1 MYLVIDTA
9 TKDLGVTLMNETEVA
24 GQFHWRTRQNH
35 SAELVPA
42 ILHLLGKAD
51 IGLHDLKGFVVSLG
65 PGGFS
70 GLRVGMTTAKGFAV
84 STGAPLVAV
93 DTLDA
98 SAFPF
103 VGLGAPVCSLLPV
116 GRGEVAAASY
126 RMNGGEV
133 EKTNEDRVTTVAILA
148 ELVSEPTIF
157 CGPVTQEIEAELKDR
172 LGGRALIPQGMA
184 RASRAVCMGEIGIE
198 KIAKGE
204 VDDPVTLQP
213 FYLRRPSIS
222 KSTRPPGG

>member
-9 TKDLGVTLMNETEVA
+9 TKDLGVALMDETEVA

-42 ILHLLGKAD
+42 ILHLLGKANL
-51 IGLHDLKGFVVSLG
+51 GLHDLKGFVVSLG

-84 STGAPLVAV
+84 STGSPLVAV

-116 GRGEVAAASY
+116 GRGEVAAAWY
-126 RMNGGEV
+126 RMKDGGM
-133 EKTNEDRVTTVAILA
+133 EKATEDRVTTVEALA
-148 ELVSEPTIF
+148 ELVSEPSIF
-157 CGPVTQEIEAELKDR
+157 CGAISQEMETELKDR
-172 LGGRALIPQGMA
+172 LGGRALIP
-184 RASRAVCMGEIGIE
+184 RAVSWVSRAVYMGEIGIG

-222 KSTRPPGG
+222 KSTRTPGG

>member
-9 TKDLGVTLMNETEVA
+9 TKDLGVVLMDETEVA

-42 ILHLLGKAD
+42 ILHLLAKANLE
-51 IGLHDLKGFVVSLG
+51 LHDLKGFVVSLG

-84 STGAPLVAV
+84 STGAPLAAV

-98 SAFPF
+98 SALPL

-116 GRGEVAAASY
+116 GRGEVAAAVY
-126 RMNGGEV
+126 RMNGEEV
-133 EKTNEDRVTTVAILA
+133 EKEIEDHVTTVEAIA
-148 ELVSEPTIF
+148 SSVSGPTIF
-157 CGPVTQEIEAELKDR
+157 CGPMTQEIEAELANR
-172 LGGRALIPQGMA
+172 LGSRALIPQA
-184 RASRAVCMGEIGIE
+184 VSRASRAVWMGEIGIR

-204 VDDPVTLQP
+204 TDDPVTLQP
-213 FYLRRPSIS
+213 LYLRRPSIS

>member
-9 TKDLGVTLMNETEVA
+9 TKDLGVVLMDETEVA

-42 ILHLLGKAD
+42 ILYLLAKANLE
-51 IGLHDLKGFVVSLG
+51 LHDLEGFVVSLG

-84 STGAPLVAV
+84 STGAPLAAV

-98 SAFPF
+98 SAFPL

-116 GRGEVAAASY
+116 GRGEVAAAVY

-133 EKTNEDRVTTVAILA
+133 EKEIEDHVTTVEAIA
-148 ELVSEPTIF
+148 SSVSEPTIF
-157 CGPVTQEIEAELKDR
+157 CGPMTQEIEEELSNR
-172 LGGRALIPQGMA
+172 LGNRSLIPQVVS
-184 RASRAVCMGEIGIE
+184 RASRAVWMGEIGIR

-213 FYLRRPSIS
+213 LYLRRPSIS

>member
-9 TKDLGVTLMNETEVA
+9 TKDLGVALMDETEVA

-42 ILHLLGKAD
+42 ILHLLGKANV
-51 IGLHDLKGFVVSLG
+51 GLHDLKGFVVSLG

-98 SAFPF
+98 SAFQF

-126 RMNGGEV
+126 RMNDVEM
-133 EKTNEDRVTTVAILA
+133 EKTTEDRVTTLEALA

-157 CGPVTQEIEAELKDR
+157 CGAITQEMETELRDR
-172 LGGRALIPQGMA
+172 LVGRALIPQGVA
-184 RASRAVCMGEIGIE
+184 RASRAVCMGDIGIG

>member
-9 TKDLGVTLMNETEVA
+9 TKDLGVVLVDETEVA
-24 GQFHWRTRQNH
+24 GQFHWRTKQNH

-42 ILHLLGKAD
+42 ILHLLAKANLE
-51 IGLHDLKGFVVSLG
+51 LHDLKGFVVSLG

-84 STGAPLVAV
+84 STGAPLAAV

-98 SAFPF
+98 SAFPL

-116 GRGEVAAASY
+116 GRGEVAAAVY

-133 EKTNEDRVTTVAILA
+133 EKEIEDHVTTVEAIA
-148 ELVSEPTIF
+148 SSVSEPTIF
-157 CGPVTQEIEAELKDR
+157 CGPMTQEIEEELSNR
-172 LGGRALIPQGMA
+172 LDSRALIPQVVS
-184 RASRAVCMGEIGIE
+184 RASRAVWMGEIGIR

-204 VDDPVTLQP
+204 TDDPVTLQP
-213 FYLRRPSIS
+213 LYLRRPSIS

>member
-9 TKDLGVTLMNETEVA
+9 TKDLGVALMDEAEVA

-42 ILHLLGKAD
+42 VLHLLGKAGM
-51 IGLHDLKGFVVSLG
+51 GLHDLKGFVVSLG

-126 RMNGGEV
+126 RMCESEM
-133 EKTNEDRVTTVAILA
+133 EKTAEARVTTVEALA
-148 ELVSEPTIF
+148 ELVSDPTIF
-157 CGPVTQEIEAELKDR
+157 CGAITQEMETELRDR
-172 LGGRALIPQGMA
+172 LGGRALLPQGVA
-184 RASRAVCMGEIGIE
+184 RASRAVWMGEIGIR

-222 KSTRPPGG
+222 KPTRPPGG

>member
-9 TKDLGVTLMNETEVA
+9 TKDLGVVLMDETEVA

-42 ILHLLGKAD
+42 ILHLLAKANLE
-51 IGLHDLKGFVVSLG
+51 LHDLKGFVVSLG

-84 STGAPLVAV
+84 STGAPLAAV

-98 SAFPF
+98 SALPLA
-103 VGLGAPVCSLLPV
+103 GLGPPVCSLLPV
-116 GRGEVAAASY
+116 GRGEVAAAVY

-133 EKTNEDRVTTVAILA
+133 EKEIEDHVTTVEAIA
-148 ELVSEPTIF
+148 SSVSEPTIF
-157 CGPVTQEIEAELKDR
+157 CGPMTQEIEGELSNR
-172 LGGRALIPQGMA
+172 LGSRALIPQA
-184 RASRAVCMGEIGIE
+184 VSRASRAVWMGEIGIR

-204 VDDPVTLQP
+204 TDDPVTLQP
-213 FYLRRPSIS
+213 LYLRRPSIS
-222 KSTRPPGG
+222 KPTRPPGG

>member
-9 TKDLGVTLMNETEVA
+9 TKDLGVALMDEAEVA

-42 ILHLLGKAD
+42 ILHLLGKANL
-51 IGLHDLKGFVVSLG
+51 GLHDLKGFVVSLG

-103 VGLGAPVCSLLPV
+103 VGLGALVWSLLPV

-184 RASRAVCMGEIGIE
+184 RASRAVCMGEIGIG

>member
-9 TKDLGVTLMNETEVA
+9 TKDLGVALMDEAEVA

-93 DTLDA
+93 NTLDA
-98 SAFPF
+98 SAFPL

-116 GRGEVAAASY
+116 GRGEVAAAWY
-126 RMNGGEV
+126 RMKDVEM
-133 EKTNEDRVTTVAILA
+133 EKTDEDRVTTVEALA
-148 ELVSEPTIF
+148 ELVSEPTIY
-157 CGPVTQEIEAELKDR
+157 CGPMTQEIEAELKER
-172 LGGRALIPQGMA
+172 LGGRALIPQA
-184 RASRAVCMGEIGIE
+184 VSRASRTVCMGGIGIG

>member
-9 TKDLGVTLMNETEVA
+9 TKDLGVALMDETEVA

-84 STGAPLVAV
+84 STDAPLVASPH
-93 DTLDA
+93 A
-98 SAFPF
+98 
-103 VGLGAPVCSLLPV
+103 
-116 GRGEVAAASY
+116 
-126 RMNGGEV
+126 
-133 EKTNEDRVTTVAILA
+133 
-148 ELVSEPTIF
+148 
-157 CGPVTQEIEAELKDR
+157 
-172 LGGRALIPQGMA
+172 
-184 RASRAVCMGEIGIE
+184 
-198 KIAKGE
+198 
-204 VDDPVTLQP
+204 
-213 FYLRRPSIS
+213 
-222 KSTRPPGG
+222 

>member
-9 TKDLGVTLMNETEVA
+9 TKDLGVALMDETEVA

-93 DTLDA
+93 HTLDA

-103 VGLGAPVCSLLPV
+103 VGLGAPVFSLLPV

-126 RMNGGEV
+126 RMYESEM
-133 EKTNEDRVTTVAILA
+133 EKTAEDRVTTLESLA

-157 CGPVTQEIEAELKDR
+157 CGPMTQEIEAELEER
-172 LGGRALIPQGMA
+172 LGGRALIPQAAG
-184 RASRAVCMGEIGIE
+184 RASRAVCMGEIGIG

-222 KSTRPPGG
+222 RSTRPPGG

>member
-1 MYLVIDTA
+1 
-9 TKDLGVTLMNETEVA
+9 
-24 GQFHWRTRQNH
+24 
-35 SAELVPA
+35 
-42 ILHLLGKAD
+42 
-51 IGLHDLKGFVVSLG
+51 
-65 PGGFS
+65 
-70 GLRVGMTTAKGFAV
+70 MTT
-84 STGAPLVAV
+84 
-93 DTLDA
+93 
-98 SAFPF
+98 
-103 VGLGAPVCSLLPV
+103 
-116 GRGEVAAASY
+116 
-126 RMNGGEV
+126 V
-133 EKTNEDRVTTVAILA
+133 EALA

-157 CGPVTQEIEAELKDR
+157 CGAISQEIEAELEER

>member
-9 TKDLGVTLMNETEVA
+9 TKDLGVALMNETEVA

-84 STGAPLVAV
+84 STDAPLVAV
-93 DTLDA
+93 HTLDA

-103 VGLGAPVCSLLPV
+103 VGLGAPVWSLLPV

-126 RMNGGEV
+126 RMNGAEM
-133 EKTNEDRVTTVAILA
+133 EKTTEDRVTTVEALA

-157 CGPVTQEIEAELKDR
+157 CGAITQEIEAELEER
-172 LGGRALIPQGMA
+172 LGGWALISQAAA
-184 RASRAVCMGEIGIE
+184 RSSRAVCMGEIGIE

-222 KSTRPPGG
+222 KSRRPPGG

>member
-9 TKDLGVTLMNETEVA
+9 TKDLGVALMDETEVA

-51 IGLHDLKGFVVSLG
+51 LGLHDLKGFVVSLG

-98 SAFPF
+98 SALPF
-103 VGLGAPVCSLLPV
+103 VGLGAPVLSLLPV

-126 RMNGGEV
+126 RMNDAEM
-133 EKTNEDRVTTVAILA
+133 EKATEDRVTTVEALA
-148 ELVSEPTIF
+148 ESVSEPTIF
-157 CGPVTQEIEAELKDR
+157 CGAITQEMETELRDR
-172 LGGRALIPQGMA
+172 LGGRALIPQAVA
-184 RASRAVCMGEIGIE
+184 RASRAVCMGDIGIGR
-198 KIAKGE
+198 IAKGE
-204 VDDPVTLQP
+204 VDNPVTLQP

-222 KSTRPPGG
+222 KPTRPPGG

>member
-9 TKDLGVTLMNETEVA
+9 TKDLGVALMNETEVA

-84 STGAPLVAV
+84 STGAPLMAV

-116 GRGEVAAASY
+116 GRGEVAAAWY
-126 RMNGGEV
+126 RMKDGGM
-133 EKTNEDRVTTVAILA
+133 EKATEDRVTTVETIA

-157 CGPVTQEIEAELKDR
+157 CGAITQEIEAELKDR

-184 RASRAVCMGEIGIE
+184 RASRAVCMGEIGIG

>member
-9 TKDLGVTLMNETEVA
+9 TKDLGVALMDENEVA

-51 IGLHDLKGFVVSLG
+51 MDLHDLKGFVVSLG

-126 RMNGGEV
+126 RMYESEM
-133 EKTNEDRVTTVAILA
+133 EKTAEDRVTTVEALA

-157 CGPVTQEIEAELKDR
+157 CGAITQEMETELRDR
-172 LGGRALIPQGMA
+172 LRGRALIPQAAA
-184 RASRAVCMGEIGIE
+184 RASRAVCMGEIGIR
-198 KIAKGE
+198 KMAKGE

-222 KSTRPPGG
+222 KPTRPPGG

>member
-9 TKDLGVTLMNETEVA
+9 TKDLGVALMDETEVA

-51 IGLHDLKGFVVSLG
+51 LGLHDLKGFVVSLG

-103 VGLGAPVCSLLPV
+103 VGLGAPVLSLLPV

-126 RMNGGEV
+126 RMNGAEM
-133 EKTNEDRVTTVAILA
+133 EKTTEDRVTTVEALA

-157 CGPVTQEIEAELKDR
+157 CGAITQEMETELRDR
-172 LGGRALIPQGMA
+172 LGGGR
-184 RASRAVCMGEIGIE
+184 
-198 KIAKGE
+198 
-204 VDDPVTLQP
+204 
-213 FYLRRPSIS
+213 
-222 KSTRPPGG
+222 

>member
-9 TKDLGVTLMNETEVA
+9 TKDLGVALMNKTEVA

-84 STGAPLVAV
+84 STDAPLVAV
-93 DTLDA
+93 HTLDA

-103 VGLGAPVCSLLPV
+103 VGLGAPVWSLLPV

-126 RMNGGEV
+126 RMNGAEM
-133 EKTNEDRVTTVAILA
+133 EKTTEDRVTTVEALA

-157 CGPVTQEIEAELKDR
+157 CGAISQEIEAELEER

>member
-9 TKDLGVTLMNETEVA
+9 TKDLGVALMDETEVA

-42 ILHLLGKAD
+42 ILHLLGKAEL
-51 IGLHDLKGFVVSLG
+51 GLHDLKGFVVSLG

-93 DTLDA
+93 NTLDA

-116 GRGEVAAASY
+116 GRGEVAAAWY
-126 RMNGGEV
+126 RMKDGGM
-133 EKTNEDRVTTVAILA
+133 EKATEDRVTTVEAIA
-148 ELVSEPTIF
+148 ELAREPSIF
-157 CGPVTQEIEAELKDR
+157 CGAISQEIETELRDR
-172 LGGRALIPQGMA
+172 LGGRALIPRA
-184 RASRAVCMGEIGIE
+184 VSRASRVVCMGEIGIG

>member
-1 MYLVIDTA
+1 
-9 TKDLGVTLMNETEVA
+9 
-24 GQFHWRTRQNH
+24 
-35 SAELVPA
+35 
-42 ILHLLGKAD
+42 
-51 IGLHDLKGFVVSLG
+51 
-65 PGGFS
+65 
-70 GLRVGMTTAKGFAV
+70 MTTAKGFAV

-116 GRGEVAAASY
+116 GRGEVAAAWY
-126 RMNGGEV
+126 RMKDAGM
-133 EKTNEDRVTTVAILA
+133 EKTAEDRVTTVEALA

-157 CGPVTQEIEAELKDR
+157 CGAITQEMETELRER
-172 LGGRALIPQGMA
+172 LGGRALIPQA
-184 RASRAVCMGEIGIE
+184 AVTRASRAVCMGDIGIGR
-198 KIAKGE
+198 IAKGE

>member
-1 MYLVIDTA
+1 M
-9 TKDLGVTLMNETEVA
+9 
-24 GQFHWRTRQNH
+24 
-35 SAELVPA
+35 
-42 ILHLLGKAD
+42 
-51 IGLHDLKGFVVSLG
+51 HDLKGFVVSLG

-93 DTLDA
+93 HTLDA

-126 RMNGGEV
+126 RMNGAEM
-133 EKTNEDRVTTVAILA
+133 EKTTEDRVTTVEALA

-157 CGPVTQEIEAELKDR
+157 CGAITQEIEAELKER
-172 LGGRALIPQGMA
+172 LGGRALIPQAAA
-184 RASRAVCMGEIGIE
+184 RASRAVCMGEIGIG

>member
-9 TKDLGVTLMNETEVA
+9 TKDLGVALMDETEVA

-42 ILHLLGKAD
+42 ILHLLGKANL
-51 IGLHDLKGFVVSLG
+51 GLHDLKGFVVSLG

-103 VGLGAPVCSLLPV
+103 VGLGVPVCSLLPV
-116 GRGEVAAASY
+116 GRGEVAAAWY
-126 RMNGGEV
+126 RMKDAGM
-133 EKTNEDRVTTVAILA
+133 EKTAEDRVTTVEALA
-148 ELVSEPTIF
+148 ELVSESTIF
-157 CGPVTQEIEAELKDR
+157 CGPMTQEIEAELEER
-172 LGGRALIPQGMA
+172 LGGRALIPQAAG
-184 RASRAVCMGEIGIE
+184 RAPRAVCMGEIGIG